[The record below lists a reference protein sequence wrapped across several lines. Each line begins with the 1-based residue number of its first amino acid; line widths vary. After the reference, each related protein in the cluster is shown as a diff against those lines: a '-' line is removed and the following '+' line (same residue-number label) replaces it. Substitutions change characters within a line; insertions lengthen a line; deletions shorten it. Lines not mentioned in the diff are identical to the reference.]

1 MVTTHVEVDTQ
12 KSAYLHSR
20 EMLLA
25 VLPVK
30 YSIAYADIVC
40 VTRFKVLI
48 LMKDKLTAYT
58 VEFSGRLQ
66 VALNISLLVL
76 SVILLAFLC
85 RDLYELVLS
94 FFNANTSY
102 NSIEGILVYFLYF
115 EFISLI
121 IIYFKSKYH
130 FPLHYFVYV
139 AITAIIRA
147 IILTHDNSVH
157 TLIYTL
163 AIFILVGILYICT
176 SDRLKDE

>member
-1 MVTTHVEVDTQ
+1 
-12 KSAYLHSR
+12 
-20 EMLLA
+20 
-25 VLPVK
+25 
-30 YSIAYADIVC
+30 
-40 VTRFKVLI
+40 
-48 LMKDKLTAYT
+48 MKDKLTAYT

-66 VALNISLLVL
+66 IALNISLLAL
-76 SVILLAFLC
+76 SIILLAFLC

-94 FFNANTSY
+94 LFHANTSY

-147 IILTHDNSVH
+147 IILTHDNSIH